1 MSRGWY
7 SGLRIWCSIWNYGC
21 APANLSFQCIWF
33 LEKFFWHLG
42 QCIWY
47 LGSLIKVAEVAPNG
61 EGISP
66 KGRSSNI
73 RYFESQQLDTLHNPI
88 WTNVLLTSINY
99 TIIKPKP
106 ACFHATVENYVLLQK
121 IGVAER
127 SPTPAADH

>member
-1 MSRGWY
+1 MYLVFGKVLLAFGPVYLVFGITDQGGRS
-7 SGLRIWCSIWNYGC
+7 C
-21 APANLSFQCIWF
+21 ADW
-33 LEKFFWHLG
+33 WG
-42 QCIWY
+42 Y
-47 LGSLIKVAEVAPNG
+47 
-61 EGISP
+61 SP
-66 KGRSSNI
+66 KGKSSNI

-127 SPTPAADH
+127 SPTPAADHWAPKTGVWKYELSIT